1 MSSLFV
7 PPECRG
13 LPAVAAARD
22 ARAPTCAAAIANDN
36 RPPPP
41 RRPRARVHSSTSVAC
56 TEVNAVACLVALQAN
71 HMKWSVDAALG
82 GAVSG
87 NSANRRKVV
96 KEEEYEDAKG
106 YTRTSA

>member
-1 MSSLFV
+1 
-7 PPECRG
+7 
-13 LPAVAAARD
+13 
-22 ARAPTCAAAIANDN
+22 
-36 RPPPP
+36 
-41 RRPRARVHSSTSVAC
+41 
-56 TEVNAVACLVALQAN
+56 
-71 HMKWSVDAALG
+71 MKWSVDAALG